1 MAGGVGGLA
10 AAHKRDRSCPG
21 CRKYTS
27 TQPVLLRQRSLSQ
40 GTKLIRDVL
49 SPFSLVCSM
58 DTTFTWRRCVCKPH
72 HFGSGLSD
80 LHLRHL
86 QDSQTESLG
95 LNAQCA
101 QRGIRGGL
109 KHPHLEGYEPRLHVA
124 CNGYGKRHSPHWNCQ
139 GKVRN
144 CAAWSRGTA

>member
-1 MAGGVGGLA
+1 MRLLLQMSETDLVQDAENTPPLNQCCFG
-10 AAHKRDRSCPG
+10 RDLCLKAPSSSGMCSRRS
-21 CRKYTS
+21 RS
-27 TQPVLLRQRSLSQ
+27 FAQWILR
-40 GTKLIRDVL
+40 
-49 SPFSLVCSM
+49 FS
-58 DTTFTWRRCVCKPH
+58 WRRCVCKPH
-72 HFGSGLSD
+72 HFGSGFSD

-86 QDSQTESLG
+86 QDSETESLG

-124 CNGYGKRHSPHWNCQ
+124 CNGYGKRHSPHGNCQ